1 MDPPSY
7 EEASRCPPLSSS
19 APPPPTYREAVQPNP
34 FPVLTPPTVPVA
46 VASPSQ
52 DTGIIVHPQTLI
64 GVPCS
69 VCTGST
75 LPVVQIQP
83 PPALVSV
90 THLSDSPGLVSCP
103 HCHHV
108 VTTKIKNVPGRDAWC
123 LCICIAVLGLI
134 CGFCLIPLMIRGLQ
148 DVHHYC
154 PLCGNCLHIYKR

>member
-19 APPPPTYREAVQPNP
+19 APPPPTYREA
-34 FPVLTPPTVPVA
+34 
-46 VASPSQ
+46 
-52 DTGIIVHPQTLI
+52 
-64 GVPCS
+64 
-69 VCTGST
+69 
-75 LPVVQIQP
+75 VVQIQP